1 MKKRIALFSYMVL
14 DSLVIF
20 NIYCCMEKEVFE
32 RILSEFNEVN
42 ERVVKLRDFILN
54 KDKFEKIDN
63 LNRDLLIA
71 QLKAMESYL
80 SVLSIRIGL
89 NSPKDNTVSE
99 EDQNPKE

>member
-1 MKKRIALFSYMVL
+1 
-14 DSLVIF
+14 
-20 NIYCCMEKEVFE
+20 MEKEVFE
-32 RILSEFNEVN
+32 KMLTEFSETNTRTN
-42 ERVVKLRDFILN
+42 NLRDFILN

-71 QLKAMESYL
+71 QLKAMEAYL

-89 NSPKDNTVSE
+89 NSSKDSAVSE